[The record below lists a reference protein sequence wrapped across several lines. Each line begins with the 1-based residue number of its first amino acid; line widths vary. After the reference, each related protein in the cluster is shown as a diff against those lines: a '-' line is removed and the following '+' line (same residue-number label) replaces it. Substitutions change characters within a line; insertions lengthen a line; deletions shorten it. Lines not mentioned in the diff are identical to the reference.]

1 MGCLDE
7 KCVLCEHN
15 PKRRCSVNFCGK
27 YLVNDPLRA
36 RCGAQIRLELVDGE
50 GKVFTGA
57 IPGLKLEIC
66 VLDGNSYVSSCYSS
80 REDEREKLE
89 KSMLLSNKRGHA
101 LLVPLA
107 GTDAFRPSPVTIP
120 VENGTAT
127 LPDLQITDSSEALL
141 PGRKPPFR
149 IFVEAVMDPSVRDL
163 YRIHPAIS
171 EPIVVATRR
180 TRSSGKADI
189 PYIDD
194 HVSKLDHMGKE
205 TVRKFADLKNSAKSM
220 GIPLDLPTLKIET
233 VGDFKSLVLLADM
246 DQSLRNKLQQILK
259 LSKEKWNEARE
270 HAMKAVFP
278 DNRLRIW
285 YPDVRDGSFGILF
298 PCRLGCTNIS
308 KPVGVLSRIGSGE
321 SAKDVATSIVNL
333 SPTEQ
338 QRLHSYSAQ
347 MVSSWW
353 VAGHP
358 GWGVYP
364 ADTDSFVDKG
374 IIDHVQNLVT
384 RNMASRQSHGSLSEL
399 SDGSQK
405 PPVVSPPAHFDQ
417 RNMAPATEGSNHAPK
432 TSCYLEIPSAFA
444 NFSDFSPGQKRQ
456 AVNRENAAPPHD
468 QLRDVEGARLG
479 SLSGFPSLPISA
491 IANDDLESFLNQYTD
506 TGGRLQSW
514 AVHRLASMDFRGKE
528 DVQSQVSKI
537 LEGMERVPSGLEN
550 MQSIEESLPDDLV
563 RAGHVQ

>member
-1 MGCLDE
+1 
-7 KCVLCEHN
+7 
-15 PKRRCSVNFCGK
+15 
-27 YLVNDPLRA
+27 
-36 RCGAQIRLELVDGE
+36 LELVDGE
-50 GKVFTGA
+50 GNVFTGS
-57 IPGLKLEIC
+57 IPGIKLEIC
-66 VLDGNSYVSSCYSS
+66 VLDGNTYVSSCYSS

-107 GTDAFRPSPVTIP
+107 GTDSFRPSPVTIP
-120 VENGTAT
+120 VDNGIAT

-149 IFVEAVMDPSVRDL
+149 IFVEAVMDPSVKDS
-163 YRIHPAIS
+163 YRIHPAVS

-194 HVSKLDHMGKE
+194 HISKLDHMGKE
-205 TVRKFADLKNSAKSM
+205 TVRKLADLKVSAKSM
-220 GIPLDLPTLKIET
+220 GISLDLPCLKIET

-259 LSKEKWNEARE
+259 LSKEKWSEARE

-285 YPDVRDGSFGILF
+285 YPDVRDGCYGILF

-308 KPVGVLSRIGSGE
+308 KPVGVLSKIGSGDNE
-321 SAKDVATSIVNL
+321 KEMVTSIVNL

-338 QRLHSYSAQ
+338 QQLHSFSAQ
-347 MVSSWW
+347 MISSWW
-353 VAGHP
+353 RTGHP

-374 IIDHVQNLVT
+374 VINRVQTLGTGSIV
-384 RNMASRQSHGSLSEL
+384 SRQSHGSLSEL

-405 PPVVSPPAHFDQ
+405 PLVVPPSLFDH
-417 RNMAPATEGSNHAPK
+417 RNMTPPIGSGMDAAPK
-432 TSCYLEIPSAFA
+432 MNCQLEIPSAFA
-444 NFSDFSPGQKRQ
+444 NYSDFSPGQKRQ
-456 AVNRENAAPPHD
+456 AVNQQHAPLYG
-468 QLRDVEGARLG
+468 QMEDVEGARLG

-506 TGGRLQSW
+506 SGGRLQSW
-514 AVHRLASMDFRGKE
+514 AINRLASMDFRGKE
-528 DVQSQVSKI
+528 DVQNQVSRI
-537 LEGMERVPSGLEN
+537 LEGVERVPSGLEN
-550 MQSIEESLPDDLV
+550 MQSIEESLPDDV
-563 RAGHVQ
+563 VKAGGGH

>member
-1 MGCLDE
+1 MQPIRRSRTSSEAERAQELEEYVKKRNFEFAQAFARRVCPNLPEQAVDQLCWEVYQSLSSGPPRRTKDVTELQLVYRHDCRNMGCLDE

-15 PKRRCSVNFCGK
+15 PKRRCSINFCGK

-36 RCGAQIRLELVDGE
+36 RCGSQIRLELVDGE
-50 GKVFTGA
+50 GNVFTDA

-120 VENGTAT
+120 VENGIAT

-149 IFVEAVMDPSVRDL
+149 LFVEAVMDPSVQDA

-194 HVSKLDHMGKE
+194 HISKLDHMGKE
-205 TVRKFADLKNSAKSM
+205 TVRKLADMKVSAKAM
-220 GIPLDLPTLKIET
+220 GISLDLPILKIET
-233 VGDFKSLVLLADM
+233 VGDFKTLVLLADM

-285 YPDVRDGSFGILF
+285 YPDVRDGCYGILF

-308 KPVGVLSRIGSGE
+308 KPVGVLSKIGSGE
-321 SAKDVATSIVNL
+321 DSKDVATSIVNL
-333 SPTEQ
+333 SLTEQ
-338 QRLHSYSAQ
+338 QQLHSYSAQ
-347 MVSSWW
+347 MMSSWW
-353 VAGHP
+353 RTGHP

-374 IIDHVQNLVT
+374 IIDRVQNLVT
-384 RNMASRQSHGSLSEL
+384 GIMISRQSHGSLSEL

-405 PPVVSPPAHFDQ
+405 PLVAPPSCFDQ
-417 RNMAPATEGSNHAPK
+417 KNMAPAMGNSIDAPK
-432 TSCYLEIPSAFA
+432 MNCQLEIPSAFA
-444 NFSDFSPGQKRQ
+444 NFSDYSPG
-456 AVNRENAAPPHD
+456 
-468 QLRDVEGARLG
+468 
-479 SLSGFPSLPISA
+479 
-491 IANDDLESFLNQYTD
+491 
-506 TGGRLQSW
+506 
-514 AVHRLASMDFRGKE
+514 
-528 DVQSQVSKI
+528 
-537 LEGMERVPSGLEN
+537 
-550 MQSIEESLPDDLV
+550 
-563 RAGHVQ
+563 